1 MSQSPITRSH
11 IRANRAARRLIRA
24 TLRLVTRGR
33 TDADTANAAM
43 AAVERRK
50 GSR

>member
-1 MSQSPITRSH
+1 MSQSPITRQH
-11 IRANRAARRLIRA
+11 IRANRANRRLIRA

-33 TDADTANAAM
+33 TDADTAHAAM